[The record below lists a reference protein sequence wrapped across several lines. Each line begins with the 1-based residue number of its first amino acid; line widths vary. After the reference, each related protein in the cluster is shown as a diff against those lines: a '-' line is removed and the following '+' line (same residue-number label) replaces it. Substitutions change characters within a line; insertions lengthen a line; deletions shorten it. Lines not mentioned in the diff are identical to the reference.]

1 MFGNYG
7 PYGFSGPFGGP
18 FNSPMTAQSAQ
29 QGLFGQ
35 PMPQPTPAPAVQQ
48 TGPSAAPAVLYVP
61 NVSDVKEVD
70 LHGAANALIIVQN
83 EPVIAMKTAVN
94 SMGLTATDYYH
105 LDKFDPSAVLVPTP
119 LPSQDF
125 VTRAEFQRFVDSLR
139 APIAEQPA
147 AVEPV
152 EFQTKKEAAKK

>member
-18 FNSPMTAQSAQ
+18 FNIPMTAQSDQ
-29 QGLFGQ
+29 QGLFGH

-105 LDKFDPSAVLVPTP
+105 LDKFDPASMSAPVS
-119 LPSQDF
+119 SQDF
-125 VTRAEFQRFVDSLR
+125 VTRAEFQQFVASLR
-139 APIAEQPA
+139 APIAEPQA
-147 AVEPV
+147 APV
-152 EFQTKKEAAKK
+152 EKEAAKK